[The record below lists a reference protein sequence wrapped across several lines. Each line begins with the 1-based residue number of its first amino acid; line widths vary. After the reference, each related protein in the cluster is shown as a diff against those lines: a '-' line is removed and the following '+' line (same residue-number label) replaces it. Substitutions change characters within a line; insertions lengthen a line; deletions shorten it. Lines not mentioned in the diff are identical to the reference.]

1 MTQPT
6 PRPDMAQFANLRD
19 GGNLPKRPT
28 LARYIIAAL
37 CFAIGMVLAAIVA
50 NHAYARAVDAIA
62 NPHIEG
68 FDQ

>member
-1 MTQPT
+1 MTQP
-6 PRPDMAQFANLRD
+6 NLRT
-19 GGNLPKRPT
+19 GGNLPKRPAR
-28 LARYIIAAL
+28 ARYILAAL